1 MANLFPEN
9 YETETV
15 ELSELVNDTVI
26 GYKNGV
32 AFDDDT
38 GDFIRN
44 GKNVVVDNTGIESWK
59 NWYVNCMSTQ
69 RYSCLAY
76 STDFGIDIAAIFSAP
91 TREEAEA
98 VAMKEITDASMA
110 DPYGRTEYLSDFVFE
125 WVTPE
130 GVKISLKV
138 HGIDDVTI
146 DVTVYITNAQ

>member
-1 MANLFPEN
+1 MANLFPQG

-32 AFDDDT
+32 AFDDEK
-38 GDFIRN
+38 GDLIRN
-44 GKNVVVDNTGIESWK
+44 GKNVVVDNTGVESWK
-59 NWYVNCMSTQ
+59 NWFVNCMSTQ
-69 RYSCLAY
+69 RYACLAY
-76 STDFGIDIAAIFSAP
+76 STDFGIDIVAIFNAP
-91 TREEAEA
+91 TRAEAEA
-98 VAMKEITDASMA
+98 VAMKEITDAAMA

-125 WVTPE
+125 WTAPDSI
-130 GVKISLKV
+130 KISLKA